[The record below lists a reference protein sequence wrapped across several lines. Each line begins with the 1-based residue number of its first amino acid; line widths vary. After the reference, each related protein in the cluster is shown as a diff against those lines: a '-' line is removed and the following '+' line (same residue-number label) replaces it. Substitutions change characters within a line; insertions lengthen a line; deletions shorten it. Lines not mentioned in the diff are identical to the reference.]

1 MKIFTLTLITGLF
14 VIAISVGAGKDFSKI
29 VELPR
34 PNSGTFSVEQAEAR
48 KLEVLANTPTNT

>member
-1 MKIFTLTLITGLF
+1 MTIFTLTLITGF
-14 VIAISVGAGKDFSKI
+14 FFIAISVGGDKEFSQI

-34 PNSGTFSVEQAEAR
+34 PNFGTFSVEQAEAR